1 MDIHTIQSRL
11 KPFMMPL
18 AILLGVLFHSYIDI
32 VAWIVPYLIFVMLF
46 FTFCRI
52 EPRDLKFHKEM
63 WQLLAIQILG
73 SIIVFLPLNF
83 INPTLARS
91 ALVCVLCPVAT
102 AAPVV
107 TGMLG
112 GSIGRVASF
121 SVLSNLSVALCA
133 PAIFALVSP
142 DSQLSFL
149 EEFATIALKVC
160 PMIVFPLLAAFLIR
174 ILTPRVHAS
183 LTKAAPITFYIW
195 SISLI
200 IVVGR
205 SVSFI
210 MAEPRSYWPVMTA
223 MALTAGILCAIMFA
237 IGKSIGRRHGDAIT
251 AGQSLG
257 QKNTIMAI
265 WMATTYLD
273 GITSVAPA
281 AYVLWQNMFNSLQL
295 YRRMKQEH
303 CHNSNA

>member
-73 SIIVFLPLNF
+73 SIIVFLLLNF

-121 SVLSNLSVALCA
+121 SVLSNLSVALW
-133 PAIFALVSP
+133 PWS
-142 DSQLSFL
+142 
-149 EEFATIALKVC
+149 T
-160 PMIVFPLLAAFLIR
+160 MH
-174 ILTPRVHAS
+174 VH
-183 LTKAAPITFYIW
+183 
-195 SISLI
+195 
-200 IVVGR
+200 VV
-205 SVSFI
+205 SVSLSG
-210 MAEPRSYWPVMTA
+210 MPQVR
-223 MALTAGILCAIMFA
+223 GILSS
-237 IGKSIGRRHGDAIT
+237 GTPLR
-251 AGQSLG
+251 L
-257 QKNTIMAI
+257 
-265 WMATTYLD
+265 
-273 GITSVAPA
+273 
-281 AYVLWQNMFNSLQL
+281 
-295 YRRMKQEH
+295 
-303 CHNSNA
+303 

>member
-1 MDIHTIQSRL
+1 
-11 KPFMMPL
+11 MMPL

-32 VAWIVPYLIFVMLF
+32 VAWTVPYLIFVMLF

-91 ALVCVLCPVAT
+91 APVCVLCPVAT

-195 SISLI
+195 SVSLI

-210 MAEPRSYWPVMTA
+210 LASNDCHGSDCRHSVRHNVRNRKKHRTQ
-223 MALTAGILCAIMFA
+223 TR
-237 IGKSIGRRHGDAIT
+237 RRHHRRPVAGPEEYHHGD
-251 AGQSLG
+251 
-257 QKNTIMAI
+257 M
-265 WMATTYLD
+265 D
-273 GITSVAPA
+273 GHDIS
-281 AYVLWQNMFNSLQL
+281 
-295 YRRMKQEH
+295 
-303 CHNSNA
+303 